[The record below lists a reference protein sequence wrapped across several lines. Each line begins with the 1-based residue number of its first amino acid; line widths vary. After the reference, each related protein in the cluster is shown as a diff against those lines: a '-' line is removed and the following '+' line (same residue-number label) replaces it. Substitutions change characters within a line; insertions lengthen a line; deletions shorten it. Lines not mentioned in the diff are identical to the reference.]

1 MTLHTSTN
9 AHCKLG
15 WYTHGMDLQ
24 ITVSENISIQDSLTE
39 FGLAEEHVVNKKLV
53 MVEGK
58 LYICLTGKDGFPF
71 YTSL

>member
-1 MTLHTSTN
+1 
-9 AHCKLG
+9 
-15 WYTHGMDLQ
+15 MDLQ

-71 YTSL
+71 YTAL